1 MTMTSASAFAAP
13 GTGSM
18 PRGLPS
24 RLVAGVAHGAVGLL
38 LVSSVVG
45 IAIANGIIS
54 RGVVKADAADVAT
67 LQAFAPLAAI
77 FGLVGVAH
85 VAAGLGIVF
94 GSRTAA
100 ALGIGL
106 GVLDLVAG
114 VVILAFSAGCA
125 RHLGRRHLVRDDV
138 RGRRGPARGRRP
150 RGRLEHVRARRSLI
164 LVGTRPSPSPRQ
176 SKAGPRARPSTRG
189 SACTT
194 PGALS
199 GMACARP
206 PAAASGR
213 PSRRRLHRLRTR
225 IHVRRPRPAAASASR
240 RRPDAARPRA
250 AVSESVIVTPRNP
263 S

>member
-1 MTMTSASAFAAP
+1 MSMSSSPAIVAP

-45 IAIANGIIS
+45 MAIANGIIS

-114 VVILAFSAGCA
+114 VVILAFSAGA
-125 RHLGRRHLVRDDV
+125 HDTSVD
-138 RGRRGPARGRRP
+138 
-150 RGRLEHVRARRSLI
+150 
-164 LVGTRPSPSPRQ
+164 GTSFAMTFVV
-176 SKAGPRARPSTRG
+176 AGVLLA
-189 SACTT
+189 
-194 PGALS
+194 
-199 GMACARP
+199 
-206 PAAASGR
+206 
-213 PSRRRLHRLRTR
+213 
-225 IHVRRPRPAAASASR
+225 V
-240 RRPDAARPRA
+240 AARA
-250 AVSESVIVTPRNP
+250 ADWNTHGPVEG
-263 S
+263 